1 MHSLEKYDFVYD
13 FTNKPPLVF
22 NSTKYLK
29 YIYVLNDRR
38 AARFSKATYFYI
50 LITKILSS
58 IGIKKFRR
66 IHPGIINITQS
77 EYIQNEIEKS
87 TGIKIPIIY
96 PPVNLNEFYCNRNPN
111 RSGIVS
117 IGRFSREKNYFLQ
130 IEIAKKFPRVQ
141 FTFVGSVKNDAYF
154 RKILKKIKLDS
165 VQNITLLPNANFNQL
180 KQVLCSSLIFLHTTI
195 EEHFGLSTVEA
206 VAAGCLPLVHNS
218 GGQQE
223 VVRFKEFRFNELD
236 NAVEKLENML
246 DMPDDKKDDYRRL
259 LKADIQKYDEINFQ
273 NKILAYL
280 NF

>member
-1 MHSLEKYDFVYD
+1 
-13 FTNKPPLVF
+13 
-22 NSTKYLK
+22 
-29 YIYVLNDRR
+29 
-38 AARFSKATYFYI
+38 
-50 LITKILSS
+50 
-58 IGIKKFRR
+58 
-66 IHPGIINITQS
+66 
-77 EYIQNEIEKS
+77 
-87 TGIKIPIIY
+87 
-96 PPVNLNEFYCNRNPN
+96 
-111 RSGIVS
+111 
-117 IGRFSREKNYFLQ
+117 
-130 IEIAKKFPRVQ
+130 
-141 FTFVGSVKNDAYF
+141 
-154 RKILKKIKLDS
+154 LKKIKLDS